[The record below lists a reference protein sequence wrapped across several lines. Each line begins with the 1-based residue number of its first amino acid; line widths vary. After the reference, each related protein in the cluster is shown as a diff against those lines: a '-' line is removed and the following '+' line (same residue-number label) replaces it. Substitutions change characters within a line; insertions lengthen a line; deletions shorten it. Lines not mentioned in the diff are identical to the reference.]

1 MSQQGET
8 PTGRRD
14 EDAYEDA
21 YEAAYEDDWW
31 GQLYDDT
38 AGDTGPAAAPDSLDD
53 RFASVAGTVGG
64 QAPADGPGVPAPRPE
79 PGAQAP
85 SAPPAGAA
93 WGGFP
98 PSAATGPRDGE
109 GPEPARGAA
118 GEPED
123 TRPPS
128 DPARAG
134 SGTGSGRGDG
144 TEPRGRGDA
153 TREAAPERESAPGRG
168 AGAEWGAGPVGDTAS
183 DRDLGPGWEAGF
195 ERTSDLE
202 RGERP
207 ERGPGALRDTA
218 PEPAAGPEPNAGSG
232 WDPAPGR
239 EVGGEPPGGGDAVP
253 SGGEAVSSGGDAVSS
268 GGGDAVPSS
277 RAEAVP
283 PSRAAGA
290 VAVPRD
296 GHGGAGAEGGEG
308 RAGGWF
314 GAGVAG
320 ARRDGRTGADATAG
334 GRSGDGDEDAAPPP
348 DRETVDLFGGRG
360 GGAVTY
366 VGEEPPSYDPE
377 PTSLPMADP
386 AALEDLVP
394 DTVLDGA
401 RYGALTLR
409 AASVRGDSARYR
421 GEVRRDALLTA
432 RFGVG
437 DRALVL
443 VAQATGARATPE
455 GQRAA
460 AAACR
465 WVGQAVGRSAARLA
479 EDIRESRGADL
490 RAGLQRLT
498 DRTLGRLRAA
508 AAEEGRDPA
517 VDEASL
523 RCLLL
528 PADPDC
534 RTRVFF
540 GVGDGGLLRLRDGA
554 WEDLEPRPAAAP
566 GAKPAE
572 LTLDLGIATPPSPY
586 RPAPEPPREPFRFRT
601 CVARP
606 GDRLLMCGAG
616 LAEPLAGE
624 PALLAH
630 LGRRWSAPEP
640 PGVADFLTDVR
651 VRVKGYADDRTAV
664 AVWEA

>member
-14 EDAYEDA
+14 ED
-21 YEAAYEDDWW
+21 AYEDDWW

-53 RFASVAGTVGG
+53 RFASVAGAVGDG
-64 QAPADGPGVPAPRPE
+64 TPAGEPGVPAPRPE

-85 SAPPAGAA
+85 SAPPAGAD
-93 WGGFP
+93 WGGFTP
-98 PSAATGPRDGE
+98 RTGAGPRTGTGPRDGA
-109 GPEPARGAA
+109 GPAPARDAA
-118 GEPED
+118 AEPED
-123 TRPPS
+123 ARPPS
-128 DPARAG
+128 DPVGPVPR
-134 SGTGSGRGDG
+134 TGPGGETVSQGRGD
-144 TEPRGRGDA
+144 TTPEP
-153 TREAAPERESAPGRG
+153 APERE
-168 AGAEWGAGPVGDTAS
+168 AGSVRE
-183 DRDLGPGWEAGF
+183 
-195 ERTSDLE
+195 
-202 RGERP
+202 
-207 ERGPGALRDTA
+207 TA
-218 PEPAAGPEPNAGSG
+218 PEPEPGPAPDAGSE
-232 WDPAPGR
+232 WQPAPGR
-239 EVGGEPPGGGDAVP
+239 AADGEPPG
-253 SGGEAVSSGGDAVSS
+253 
-268 GGGDAVPSS
+268 
-277 RAEAVP
+277 
-283 PSRAAGA
+283 AGA
-290 VAVPRD
+290 DV
-296 GHGGAGAEGGEG
+296 
-308 RAGGWF
+308 
-314 GAGVAG
+314 
-320 ARRDGRTGADATAG
+320 TAG
-334 GRSGDGDEDAAPPP
+334 RPGGGDEDAAPPP
-348 DRETVDLFGGRG
+348 DRETLDLSGGRG

-460 AAACR
+460 TAACR

-554 WEDLEPRPAAAP
+554 WEDLEPRPAHAP
-566 GAKPAE
+566 GVKPAE
-572 LTLDLGIATPPSPY
+572 LTMDLGIATPPSPY

-630 LGRRWSAPEP
+630 LGRRWSALEP
-640 PGVADFLTDVR
+640 PGVADFLADVR